1 MSNKWT
7 DTFKEEVKAYA
18 LETSCWSAHKK
29 YNIGTE
35 TIRYWIDPNIREK
48 LSIKSKRI
56 WAIKSQD
63 PEFIKQW
70 NEKSKQDRKD
80 RPEYYKAL
88 GVVYRNNNRERVRAW
103 TRNHRLNNLEHYN
116 QQMKANYLR
125 YKESGRLAEL
135 RQDPVFKLK
144 RWSRMNLLRA
154 FDYSQTTKDA
164 PTVKYLGCS
173 NEEFKKHIESK
184 FQHGMTWLNRGR
196 TYMLGE
202 RGWHLDHILPLNL
215 LKEDSSSEMLA
226 KLNHYTNMQPLWE
239 EDNLE
244 KGDSLDWEM
253 AELEIEAE
261 DSNIKLDDIF
271 VDSAVKC

>member
-1 MSNKWT
+1 MKRTYNKYS
-7 DTFKEEVKAYA
+7 KEQKAEVIAYA
-18 LETSCWSAHKK
+18 QQTSFWEASKK
-29 YNIGTE
+29 Y
-35 TIRYWIDPNIREK
+35 
-48 LSIKSKRI
+48 SIKSSTVEYWVKPSVKEKIKQRSNDN

-63 PEFIKQW
+63 PEFLKLWAERAKI
-70 NEKSKQDRKD
+70 DRAS
-80 RPEYYKAL
+80 RPEYYKVL
-88 GVVYRNNNRERVRAW
+88 DKVYRKNNYDKVLGWKRDWRS
-103 TRNHRLNNLEHYN
+103 NNLEHNN
-116 QQMKANYLR
+116 QQMRANYIR

-135 RQDPVFKLK
+135 RQDPIFKLK

-173 NEEFKKHIESK
+173 NDDFKKHIESK
-184 FQHGMTWLNRGR
+184 FQKGMNWLNRGR

-215 LKEDSSSEMLA
+215 LKEDSSQEMLS

-244 KGDSLDWEM
+244 KSDSLDWEM

-261 DSNIKLDDIF
+261 AADIKLDDIF
-271 VDSAVKC
+271 VASL